1 MSNFSPCYE
10 CSDRSQFCHAECE
23 RYKAW
28 KEKIKVV
35 DSEKE
40 IKGYRYGEKNMRYE
54 RYRK

>member
-23 RYKAW
+23 RYKEW